1 MSIST
6 INGHLKEK
14 LGLDI
19 ADMTVALSPKKA
31 CIKKYCLCI
40 EPVFLSFKC
49 PLMVEILNIILYWRP
64 IKQPL

>member
-14 LGLDI
+14 LGLDR
-19 ADMTVALSPKKA
+19 ADNPKKA

-40 EPVFLSFKC
+40 EPVLLFFKC
-49 PLMVEILNIILYWRP
+49 PLMVEILNIILYGRP